1 MSKPDSL
8 RLRHIMPTHSRHLQ
22 WGAGAWWGAFLTAD
36 WFPFA
41 GTCARPAVMN
51 RTGLTVVLVIAAAT
65 GGAFGAFAQLDLQI
79 SGWFFDPQA
88 REFALNR
95 LIGLGHHAWLG
106 TARDVS
112 MWVVAALAAPPVLA
126 LIVKLVRPQLPLV
139 IPGRTIVYLLLTL
152 ALAPGV
158 MANGILKDHWGRS
171 RPIDVIDFAGTDRF
185 VPWWD
190 PRGDCPQN
198 CSFVSGESS
207 GAFWALAPASLA
219 PAHLRPLAYG
229 AVVVFGTAVGMLRV
243 AFGGHF
249 FSDVVF
255 AGVFTFLIVWLVH
268 GLVYRSMASLFSD
281 EAIERAIERLAPPLG
296 RMRAAPASKIQKV

>member
-1 MSKPDSL
+1 
-8 RLRHIMPTHSRHLQ
+8 
-22 WGAGAWWGAFLTAD
+22 
-36 WFPFA
+36 
-41 GTCARPAVMN
+41 MN
-51 RTGLTVVLVIAAAT
+51 RIGLTVVLAIAAVA
-65 GGAFGAFAQLDLQI
+65 GVVFGAFAPLDLQI
-79 SGWFFDPQA
+79 SGWFFDPDSKQ
-88 REFALNR
+88 FVLNR
-95 LIGLGHHAWLG
+95 LIGLGQHTWLAA
-106 TARDVS
+106 ARDVS
-112 MWVVAALAAPPVLA
+112 MWIIAAMAAPPVLA
-126 LIVKLVRPQLPLV
+126 LIIKLVRPQLPLV

-171 RPIDVIDFAGTDRF
+171 RPIDVTDFAGTDRF

-190 PRGDCPQN
+190 PRGDCSQN

-219 PAHLRPLAYG
+219 PPHLRPLAYG
-229 AVVVFGTAVGMLRV
+229 AVVVFGTAVGILRV

-268 GLVYRSMASLFSD
+268 GLLYRSMATLLSD
-281 EAIERAIERLAPPLG
+281 EAIERAIGRLAAPLG
-296 RMRAAPASKIQKV
+296 RVRATTASKIQKV